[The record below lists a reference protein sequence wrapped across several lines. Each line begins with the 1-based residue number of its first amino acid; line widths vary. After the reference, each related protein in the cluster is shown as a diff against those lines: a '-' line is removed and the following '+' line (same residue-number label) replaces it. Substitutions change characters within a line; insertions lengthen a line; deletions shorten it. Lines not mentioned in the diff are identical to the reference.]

1 MDPVRNKLNAFAT
14 RLLVYEAGVLSS
26 ASAAEA
32 SPVFLVCEKLRLVL
46 CQLMGVGGFRS
57 LLSRALALAGAE
69 VPWLRAVHLKSDGSL
84 EGLEVLQAKLAK
96 QDISLG
102 EVTLVARLLGLLVT
116 FIGPALTLGV
126 VQEGWPKA
134 SFGDSSFGKGT

>member
-1 MDPVRNKLNAFAT
+1 
-14 RLLVYEAGVLSS
+14 
-26 ASAAEA
+26 
-32 SPVFLVCEKLRLVL
+32 
-46 CQLMGVGGFRS
+46 MGVGGFRS

-116 FIGPALTLGV
+116 FIGPALTQRL
-126 VQEGWPKA
+126 VQDIWPTMDDLN
-134 SFGDSSFGKGT
+134 FETENGDEKG